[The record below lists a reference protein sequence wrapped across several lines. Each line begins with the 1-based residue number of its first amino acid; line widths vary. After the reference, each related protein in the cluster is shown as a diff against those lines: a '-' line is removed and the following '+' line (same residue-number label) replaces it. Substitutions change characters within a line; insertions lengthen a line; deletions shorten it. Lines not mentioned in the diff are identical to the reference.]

1 MIFHSVLLLDE
12 ITAILSFFLIPIRNN
27 ALETA
32 LACSMYS
39 CVDVFIQ
46 TPPCFVFKASG
57 IEVYLV
63 DNKGNQ
69 RVWLLESLYSS

>member
-1 MIFHSVLLLDE
+1 
-12 ITAILSFFLIPIRNN
+12 LIPIRNN

-63 DNKGNQ
+63 DNKEIK
-69 RVWLLESLYSS
+69 ESGYLSHCTVVEFRRK